1 MSDQGPAQGGVVLT
15 GGHGSGQPLDTV
27 RTEVGDVEETVGTG
41 SWRDTG
47 CQWVIYYWY
56 IYLESQSPPL
66 WTGSPSSGKGPA
78 RCWRIPSKVF
88 LTRVRW

>member
-41 SWRDTG
+41 SWTDRVLDITDND
-47 CQWVIYYWY
+47 QWFTWC
-56 IYLESQSPPL
+56 SPDI
-66 WTGSPSSGKGPA
+66 GIFA
-78 RCWRIPSKVF
+78 AVAF
-88 LTRVRW
+88 LIF